1 MRLVRRRSFGV
12 GLGMAEVRL
21 LERVFL
27 AGGSASTLVAR
38 AFARV
43 LFAGASCGT
52 WANVVDLRRRFF
64 RRGGGATHTGV
75 FTLGADGVSFVNV
88 GAIAGALSCGAMDR
102 VIRRLVVSFKL
113 STLGTDAGALIVF
126 SIVVCCVAVG
136 VVASTSCWSSLIS
149 CLAVAFGIPLTILAH
164 SAKAFMTLS

>member
-1 MRLVRRRSFGV
+1 
-12 GLGMAEVRL
+12 MAEVRL
-21 LERVFL
+21 RERVFL
-27 AGGSASTLVAR
+27 AGGSASTCVAR

-88 GAIAGALSCGAMDR
+88 GASAGALSCGAINR
-102 VIRRLVVSFKL
+102 VICLLVVSFKL
-113 STLGTDAGALIVF
+113 SNLGTNAVALIVF
-126 SIVVCCVAVG
+126 SIVVCFVAVG
-136 VVASTSCWSSLIS
+136 AVASTSCWSSLIS
-149 CLAVAFGIPLTILAH
+149 CLAVAFGIPLTILVH